1 VRGFLAGL
9 KLEAQIIRAS
19 PESLIPLVTA
29 PLFTIIFL
37 AIVRQNGRHDLQ
49 PDALM
54 APILI
59 ALWWVALQHG
69 GQIITGDRWQALVE
83 STIASPTSLASL
95 LLGRVATVMCLGL
108 LSFFEVWAIGEV
120 MFDVSLTFEHPL
132 AFALTLLCT
141 AFATAGTSVCF
152 ASVFVLTRNAYTFT
166 NSAGFPLYL
175 LSGVFVPVAVLPGWI
190 QPISS
195 VIFMSWS
202 ADLLRASL
210 KPAAI
215 DDFWARLGVVLLLG
229 AITFVVGRAILF
241 YVLRRMRMTG
251 QLATA

>member
-1 VRGFLAGL
+1 MRGFVAGL
-9 KLEAQIIRAS
+9 MLEARIIRANV
-19 PESLIPLVTA
+19 ESWIPLVTA

-37 AIVRQNGRHDLQ
+37 AIVRQNGREDLQ
-49 PDALM
+49 PDALI

-69 GQIITGDRWQALVE
+69 GQIITGDRWQALLE
-83 STIASPTSLASL
+83 SVIASPTSLASL

-108 LSFFEVWAIGEV
+108 LSVFEVWAIGELL
-120 MFDVSLTFEHPL
+120 FDVSLTFEHPTEFTL
-132 AFALTLLCT
+132 ALLAT
-141 AFATAGTSVCF
+141 AVATAGTSVCF

-190 QPISS
+190 HPISS

-202 ADLLRASL
+202 ADLLRATQRAE
-210 KPAAI
+210 PI
-215 DDFWARLGVVLLLG
+215 DDFWPRLAMILLLG
-229 AITFVVGRAILF
+229 AITFALGRAILV
-241 YVLRRMRMTG
+241 YVLRRMRTTG
-251 QLATA
+251 ELATA